1 MSFSELGDEQKV
13 SRPCVGKWCF
23 PHVTTLVTLG
33 IWFAIGAIAAAWI
46 GGFEPIQTLFVHLD
60 RVQENP
66 PIWLQVPS
74 FGDRFLWM
82 PSLILLAIASLVTQF
97 SSLPRTRSRAIV
109 VAILLAVTLRYLLWR
124 SLATLNL
131 STPINGIFSLGLFGL
146 ELLLVSS
153 RLIQV
158 YLTLRIQDRS
168 HEADR
173 RAIAVT
179 ERKYTPSVDILIP
192 TYNEPEFILRR
203 TIIGAQALDYDR
215 KNIYLLDDTRRPEIA
230 RLARELGCCY
240 VTRTHNLYAKAGNLN
255 HAIAHTTGELIVV
268 FDADFIPT
276 RNFLQRTVGFFQDSN
291 VALVQTPQTFY
302 NPDPIARNLG
312 LEDILTPEEEVFYRY
327 IQPIR
332 DGVGSVICAG
342 TSFVVRRSA
351 LAEVGNFVTDSL
363 SEDYFTGIR
372 LAARGYRVI
381 YLDEKLSAGLAAE
394 NIGDHI
400 AQRLRWVRGTLQAFF
415 IDSNPLTI
423 PGLTFVQ
430 RLAHLE
436 GLIYWFGNI
445 ARLALLLMP
454 LGYTFLG
461 IVPIEVNLA
470 EFTYFFLPYYLISI
484 STFAWLN
491 RRSRSAILSE
501 FYSIVTYI
509 PLTITVLQVLLNPFS
524 KQFNVTPKGKTRDRF
539 YFNWKIAWPL
549 LLILIGMGFAFIK
562 NLSIALG
569 SAETPAFEGINLAW
583 IWSLYNFITIAI
595 ALFISIDVPNG
606 DLHPWLALRRQV
618 LLTETDNKSDRHPEQ
633 FWGRTI
639 ALSETGGQ
647 VECKAPLSLRGDRL
661 TLELLGEKLTLSGQI
676 EAIEERGEYYKIKM
690 NFDRLNLEQHRRLV
704 ELLFCRCG
712 QWQYRETPGELQ
724 SFFLLFKILLKPR
737 ILCDRDRTVKPL
749 PVNQL

>member
-1 MSFSELGDEQKV
+1 MSFSQLGDEQKV
-13 SRPCVGKWCF
+13 SRPCLGKWCF

-82 PSLILLAIASLVTQF
+82 PSLILLAISSLVTQF
-97 SSLPRTRSRAIV
+97 FNPTGTRSRAIV

-131 STPINGIFSLGLFGL
+131 STPINGLFSLGLLGL
-146 ELLLVSS
+146 ELLLLSS

-168 HEADR
+168 READR

-179 ERKYTPSVDILIP
+179 KGKYTPSVDILIP

-240 VTRTHNLYAKAGNLN
+240 VTRPHNLYAKAGNLN

-291 VALVQTPQTFY
+291 VALVQTPQSFY

-312 LEDILTPEEEVFYRY
+312 LEDILTPEEEVFYRQ

-332 DGVGSVICAG
+332 DGVGGVICAG

-423 PGLTFVQ
+423 PGLTLVQ
-430 RLAHLE
+430 RIAHLE

-445 ARLALLLMP
+445 ARLGMLLMP
-454 LGYTFLG
+454 LAYTFLG
-461 IVPIEVNLA
+461 IVPIQMDLA
-470 EFTYFFLPYYLISI
+470 ELTYFFLPYYLVSI

-491 RRSRSAILSE
+491 RRSRSAILSDL
-501 FYSIVTYI
+501 YSIVTCI
-509 PLTITVLQVLLNPFS
+509 PLTITVLQVLFKPFS
-524 KQFNVTPKGKTRDRF
+524 ESFKVTPKGNSRNRF
-539 YFNWKIAWPL
+539 FFNWQIAWPL
-549 LLILIGMGFAFIK
+549 VALFIGTAFAFFE
-562 NLSIALG
+562 NLNIAFG
-569 SAETPAFEGINLAW
+569 RTEASGIEGINLGW
-583 IWSLYNFITIAI
+583 IWSLYNLITIAI
-595 ALFISIDVPNG
+595 ALSILIDVPTR

-618 LLTETDNKSDRHPEQ
+618 LLTETDPKRDRHPTH

-639 ALSETGGQ
+639 AVSETGAQ
-647 VECKAPLSLRGDRL
+647 LEFKAPLSLHGDRL

-676 EAIEERGEYYKIKM
+676 EAIEDRGEYYTVKM
-690 NFDRLNLEQHRRLV
+690 KFDRLHLEQHRRLV

-737 ILCDRDRTVKPL
+737 ILCDRDRSVKPL